1 MEDAPS
7 GHFCQQ
13 PRLWFEQG
21 CPTTA
26 LRHRSPVD
34 RHPDA
39 PDRDLGCDAAGM
51 RILLVDPQPDSRC
64 AMARW
69 LDEFFGHVQ
78 MESAASGAEEVKAVE
93 KRIPDLVLPAHAGTG
108 RHRARRDR
116 QGAAQSSAVVVV
128 TSSCAAGFDVQC
140 KAAGVD
146 LWLEKRHLQ
155 ARLLDFLQK
164 RFPKT
169 ERKAVTARE
178 VSDF

>member
-1 MEDAPS
+1 
-7 GHFCQQ
+7 
-13 PRLWFEQG
+13 
-21 CPTTA
+21 
-26 LRHRSPVD
+26 
-34 RHPDA
+34 
-39 PDRDLGCDAAGM
+39 
-51 RILLVDPQPDSRC
+51 
-64 AMARW
+64 
-69 LDEFFGHVQ
+69 
-78 MESAASGAEEVKAVE
+78 
-93 KRIPDLVLPAHAGTG
+93 
-108 RHRARRDR
+108 
-116 QGAAQSSAVVVV
+116 V